1 MRLSHPLPAGV
12 SALLFDSA
20 RRLRRLETALAAEL
34 EAAGFDEA
42 ILPVV
47 DYLEPY
53 EPVLSSPAKGELYR
67 FADREGEM
75 LALRADFTP
84 LLARLVAPH
93 LASLALPRRIFY
105 RGDIVRCPPRGARDG
120 AVRSD
125 AEQYQLGGELL
136 GRKQDGEMLAREAA
150 RMAGRLLA
158 LGAGGSATLVL
169 GATGALGDLLTVA
182 EDGAGAAAL
191 ARAVSRRERAAVRA
205 LRTGG
210 AAGAEAGTALLEIVE
225 RGVPDEP
232 AALGGAGAAVLG
244 ELESLQR
251 ELAVAFPELHVAIDL
266 AEFADV
272 AVGAVAANGEGAR
285 GYYEGIVFRGYLAGS
300 ARPVASGGRYDELF
314 ARLGAGGI
322 SAAGFSLCLDELVR
336 AGEVASPVESC
347 A

>member
-1 MRLSHPLPAGV
+1 MRLSHPLPTGV

-53 EPVLSSPAKGELYR
+53 EPVLTSSAKGELYR

-93 LASLALPRRIFY
+93 LAALTLPRRIFY
-105 RGDIVRCPPRGARDG
+105 RGDVVRCPPRGARDG

-136 GRKQDGEMLAREAA
+136 GRKGDGEMLAREAA

-158 LGAGGSATLVL
+158 RAAGGSATLVL
-169 GATGALGDLLTVA
+169 GATGALGDLLAVA
-182 EDGAGAAAL
+182 EDEAGAAAL

-205 LRTGG
+205 LRAGGSAG
-210 AAGAEAGTALLEIVE
+210 AAAGTALLEVVE

-232 AALGGAGAAVLG
+232 SVLGGAGAAALG

-272 AVGAVAANGEGAR
+272 AVGASAANGEGAR
-285 GYYEGIVFRGYLAGS
+285 GYYDGIVFRGYLAGS
-300 ARPVASGGRYDELF
+300 ARPVVSGGRYDELF

-322 SAAGFSLCLDELVR
+322 SAAGFSLRLDELVR